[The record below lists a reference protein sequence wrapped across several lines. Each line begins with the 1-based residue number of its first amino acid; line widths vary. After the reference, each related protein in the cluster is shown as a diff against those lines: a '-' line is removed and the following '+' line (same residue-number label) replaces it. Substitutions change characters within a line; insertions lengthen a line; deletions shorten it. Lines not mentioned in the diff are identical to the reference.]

1 MSREVHPKGSA
12 CGDKVAISEEVHA
25 EYIPLDEYLRRVGE
39 VKAEVGAGYRDR
51 CRNRPRGR
59 RGGLMN
65 AASGDLGCSVDL
77 RRRVED
83 VKLQLEAQVTALTTN
98 EIELVAR
105 SYIE

>member
-1 MSREVHPKGSA
+1 
-12 CGDKVAISEEVHA
+12 
-25 EYIPLDEYLRRVGE
+25 
-39 VKAEVGAGYRDR
+39 
-51 CRNRPRGR
+51 
-59 RGGLMN
+59 MN